1 MTFRERR
8 EIKDY
13 GTSGVT
19 CLLALLGHIIQIR
32 LDMAGSGSGSGR
44 CIFPEVFCAI
54 DEGTNR

>member
-44 CIFPEVFCAI
+44 
-54 DEGTNR
+54 